1 MEEKFEN
8 SIPQQ
13 AFQKVSKGTND
24 KGNDFESKGR
34 KWWENYKKDPAAAY
48 ISTTGNKADYNK
60 ETNILTTYVQNDE
73 GSLIPTEYDLNVPA
87 QEEFVI
93 RQLTNQDTTL
103 GKTEG
108 DRGVVSYIIDLQRTQ
123 ERPVPSTFTPTPE
136 QITGITNQLISDIKE
151 SKSDRN
157 VVTNI
162 SGTKLKMGDNYDLEK
177 INKTLDQIKSKY
189 PSFKGTNKEL
199 LDQFLILVK
208 KQAGE
213 NSDSYKELL
222 ALKNRI

>member
-1 MEEKFEN
+1 
-8 SIPQQ
+8 
-13 AFQKVSKGTND
+13 
-24 KGNDFESKGR
+24 
-34 KWWENYKKDPAAAY
+34 
-48 ISTTGNKADYNK
+48 
-60 ETNILTTYVQNDE
+60 
-73 GSLIPTEYDLNVPA
+73 
-87 QEEFVI
+87 VI

-103 GKTEG
+103 GKTED